1 MSIEVL
7 SVESLTRVTGAAG
20 SSGFLSPLLPVTPY
34 SVLTD
39 YLIRTLERLAPGGA
53 DDGTWSQIGASGM
66 TA

>member
-7 SVESLTRVTGAAG
+7 SEESLSRVTGASG
-20 SSGFLSPLLPVTPY
+20 STGTLSPLFPTSPT
-34 SVLTD
+34 SILTN

-53 DDGTWSQIGASGM
+53 DDGTWSQIGAAGM

>member
-7 SVESLTRVTGAAG
+7 SVESLTRVTGASG

>member
-7 SVESLTRVTGAAG
+7 SVESLTRVTGASG
-20 SSGFLSPLLPVTPY
+20 SSGVLLPLLPAPSY
-34 SVLTD
+34 SVLTN
-39 YLIRTLERLAPGGA
+39 YLFRTLERLAPGGA